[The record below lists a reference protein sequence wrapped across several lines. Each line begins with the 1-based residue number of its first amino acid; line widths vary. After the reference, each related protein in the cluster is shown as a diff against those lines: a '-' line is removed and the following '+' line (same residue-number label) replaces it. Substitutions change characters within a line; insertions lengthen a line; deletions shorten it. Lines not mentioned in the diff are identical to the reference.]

1 MKKTDG
7 IFEGSVGDNLMHT
20 MLELRIKKQNKKGN

>member
-7 IFEGSVGDNLMHT
+7 LFEGSVGDTLTRT